1 MTEEQDNFDHLYA
14 LAQEIVRRL
23 IVDVEGRYELGAGWA
38 REPVLN
44 RPGIRREWEDMVL
57 ECLGRDSNEP

>member
-1 MTEEQDNFDHLYA
+1 
-14 LAQEIVRRL
+14 
-23 IVDVEGRYELGAGWA
+23 VDVEGRYELGAGWA